1 MLAGNRTWGRAE
13 GDVTQPVG
21 IVAFDAKRVTRV
33 VDGKKIESRRAGRGV
48 FCYPD
53 WEEAR
58 QCLLAWNQRKA
69 DEARKM
75 IEKRNLLTLS
85 SWPDVQRGCA
95 EHALVLCVRQPRWL
109 ETLKPPATPPDI
121 DS

>member
-1 MLAGNRTWGRAE
+1 MLAGNRIWGRAE
-13 GDVTQPVG
+13 GRVKQPVG

-69 DEARKM
+69 NEARKL
-75 IEKRNLLTLS
+75 IEERHRRALS
-85 SWPDVQRGCA
+85 SWPDMQRDRA
-95 EHALVLCVRQPRWL
+95 VKALALCVRHQRWL
-109 ETLKPPATPPDI
+109 ETLKPTATPPDI